1 MSIDED
7 SIINDKD
14 HPPIS
19 NKKLFNSFNI
29 NRVSSILSKNI
40 IKIPINENVFN
51 TQQRTKINFSFYPNP
66 ELGLENSYSNLGK
79 NSAFT

>member
-1 MSIDED
+1 MIKIKTNKKRILFILLVVVSIFVTGCGSKEKTSTNMSIDED

-40 IKIPINENVFN
+40 IKIHINE
-51 TQQRTKINFSFYPNP
+51 
-66 ELGLENSYSNLGK
+66 
-79 NSAFT
+79 